1 MRTPTEE
8 RSILKYDLSTSM
20 SLDIE
25 VFYIYIYRRCKLTN
39 LQGGAPFVAKVE
51 LKQPIVQAIV
61 EDLTD
66 AQSAVIVNYCGLTV
80 AQDTELRKQLREA
93 GVIYKVCKNTMMKRA
108 FEGTDFAQLDEYLEG
123 PNAIAISKEDA
134 TAPARIICNFAK
146 KAEALEVKAG
156 VVEGSVYDAAGIQEL
171 SKIPSREVL
180 LSKLLGSLQSP
191 ITNLARVL
199 NQIAEQGGAEA
210 CEAAP
215 AAEEAAEAP
224 AAE

>member
-134 TAPARIICNFAK
+134 TAPARIICDFAK

-199 NQIAEQGGAEA
+199 NQIAEQGDAPAEA
-210 CEAAP
+210 E
-215 AAEEAAEAP
+215 AEAP

>member
-25 VFYIYIYRRCKLTN
+25 VFYIYICRRCKLTN

-51 LKQPIVQAIV
+51 LKQPVVQAIA
-61 EDLTD
+61 EDVKD
-66 AQSAVIVNYCGLTV
+66 ATSVVLVDYRGLTV
-80 AQDTELRKQLREA
+80 AEDTEMRKQLREA
-93 GVIYKVCKNTMMKRA
+93 GVVYKVCKNTMMKRA

-199 NQIAEQGGAEA
+199 NQIAEQGD
-210 CEAAP
+210 AP
-215 AAEEAAEAP
+215 AEDEAEAP